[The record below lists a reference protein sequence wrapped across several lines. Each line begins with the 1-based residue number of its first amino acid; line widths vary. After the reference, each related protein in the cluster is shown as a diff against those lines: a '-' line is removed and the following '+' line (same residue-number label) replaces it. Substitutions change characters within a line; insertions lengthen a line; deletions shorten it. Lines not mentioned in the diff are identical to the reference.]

1 MTVRLRVTALA
12 AFAVLTVLA
21 LAGVGLVVAERILLT
36 RNLDDA
42 LQVRADSIAA
52 QTDRPALGDLGD
64 DDLFAQVIRDG
75 VVINATSNLAGA
87 PALGGTG
94 VRTMTDVPADDGSF
108 RVVTRQVDGTV
119 VHVGGALD
127 DVDESVS
134 TLTTILLVAVPAL
147 TAVLAALVWT
157 LVGRTLA
164 PVEAIRSE
172 VAAIGGDDLH
182 RRVPEPASRDEIARL
197 ARTMNAMLDRVEEAA
212 ERQQRFVADASHELR
227 SPLTRIRSELEVDLA
242 HPGTSDPLT
251 THRSVLAEAVALQR
265 LVDDLLELARG
276 RDGHKNPVDLDDLV
290 LAEARDARQHGLTV
304 DTAGVS
310 AAQVMG
316 DAGQLGRAVRNLVDN
331 AARHAHRTVTL
342 TLAEKDG
349 HAVLAVA
356 DDGPGIPPHE
366 HERVFER
373 FARLD
378 EARADG
384 GAGLGL
390 AITREIVERHG
401 GTVRID
407 PDHRPGTRLVVRLPH

>member
-1 MTVRLRVTALA
+1 MSVRFRVTALA
-12 AFAVLTVLA
+12 ALAVLTVLA
-21 LAGVGLVVAERILLT
+21 VAAVGLVAAERILLT
-36 RNLDDA
+36 RNLEDA
-42 LQVRADSIAA
+42 LALRADSIATHVD
-52 QTDRPALGDLGD
+52 QTELSDLGD
-64 DDLFAQVIRDG
+64 DDLFAQVVRDG
-75 VVINATSNLAGA
+75 TVVAATANVAGA
-87 PALGGTG
+87 PALDGTG
-94 VRTMTDVPADDGSF
+94 VRTITGVPADDGPF

-127 DVDESVS
+127 DVSESVE
-134 TLTTILLVAVPAL
+134 TLTTIMLVAVPAL
-147 TAVLAALVWT
+147 TAVLAALVWS

-182 RRVPEPASRDEIARL
+182 RRVPEPATRDEVARL
-197 ARTMNAMLDRVEEAA
+197 ARTMNAMLDRVEESA

-242 HPGTSDPLT
+242 HPGTADPYA
-251 THRSVLAEAVALQR
+251 THRSVLAEAITLQR

-276 RDGHKNPVDLDDLV
+276 GDGRRVPVDLDDL
-290 LAEARDARQHGLTV
+290 LLREARVRREHGVQV
-304 DTAGVS
+304 DTSGVS

-331 AARHAHRTVTL
+331 AARHAAAVVTL
-342 TLAEKDG
+342 SLEEQDG
-349 HAVLAVA
+349 HAVLTVA
-356 DDGPGIPPHE
+356 DDGPGIPGQE

-373 FARLD
+373 FAQLHA
-378 EARADG
+378 ARSSG

-407 PDHRPGTRLVVRLPH
+407 PDHRQGTRLVVRLPN